1 MVRIPMGF
9 SLFGLFGIAFQL
21 LAVACFL
28 PVLIHAF
35 QRSVGTG
42 FMVLCLPV
50 YTPYY
55 AFSQFEHRYKG
66 LLLPGWL
73 GGFVLGVVF
82 RAVGLGLGV
91 AG

>member
-1 MVRIPMGF
+1 MVRPPMGV
-9 SLFGLFGIAFQL
+9 SLLGIGFQV

-55 AFSQFEHRYKG
+55 AFSQFEHRRKG
-66 LLLPGWL
+66 LLLAGWL
-73 GGFVLGVVF
+73 GGFVLGVVL
-82 RAVGLGLGV
+82 RAVGIKLGV
-91 AG
+91 SG

>member
-1 MVRIPMGF
+1 MVVA
-9 SLFGLFGIAFQL
+9 LLGILFQL
-21 LAVACFL
+21 LAVICFL

-55 AFSQFEHRYKG
+55 AFSQFEHRFKG
-66 LLLPGWL
+66 LLLAGWL
-73 GGFVLGVVF
+73 GSFVLAIVLRVVAL
-82 RAVGLGLGV
+82 RLSL
-91 AG
+91 

>member
-1 MVRIPMGF
+1 MVVA
-9 SLFGLFGIAFQL
+9 LLGLGFQL
-21 LAVACFL
+21 LAVICFV

-55 AFSQFEHRYKG
+55 AFSQFEHRFKG
-66 LLLPGWL
+66 LLLAGWL
-73 GGFVLGVVF
+73 GSFMLAIVF
-82 RAVGLGLGV
+82 RVAALRMGLSGS
-91 AG
+91 

>member
-1 MVRIPMGF
+1 MVRQPMGV
-9 SLFGLFGIAFQL
+9 SLLGIGFQV

-55 AFSQFEHRYKG
+55 AFSQFEHRRKG
-66 LLLPGWL
+66 LLLAGWL
-73 GGFVLGVVF
+73 GGFVLGVVL
-82 RAVGLGLGV
+82 RAVGIKLGV
-91 AG
+91 SG

>member
-1 MVRIPMGF
+1 MVVA
-9 SLFGLFGIAFQL
+9 LLGIVFQL
-21 LAVACFL
+21 LAVLCFL

-55 AFSQFEHRYKG
+55 AFSQFEHRAKG
-66 LLLPGWL
+66 LLLAGWL
-73 GGFVLGVVF
+73 GSFVLAIVL
-82 RAVGLGLGV
+82 RALALRAGL
-91 AG
+91 